1 MTTRPYELLARFAP
15 DGTIAGV
22 HVRTITT
29 VEGRDFE
36 SDPEP
41 LASASDPAFVAFAEQ
56 FAAQAAANLEQ
67 AKQQLTEAQ
76 QAAAEAEALRQ
87 RVAELEAELE
97 LLRNPPQTASVTP
110 RQIRRW
116 LITNYGPAILD
127 QITAAM
133 EAIED
138 PVHRAIAKSD
148 WEFASAIYRNDSLLI
163 QFAQMLGFTEE
174 QMDRAFEEASRI

>member
-1 MTTRPYELLARFAP
+1 MMKTAEEYANQIGAEWLELQES
-15 DGTIAGV
+15 AGV
-22 HVRTITT
+22 ITVLSSKGMS
-29 VEGRDFE
+29 VE
-36 SDPEP
+36 
-41 LASASDPAFVAFAEQ
+41 
-56 FAAQAAANLEQ
+56 
-67 AKQQLTEAQ
+67 EAQ
-76 QAAAEAEALRQ
+76 RRMDAL
-87 RVAELEAELE
+87 L
-97 LLRNPPQTASVTP
+97 NPASVTP

-116 LITNYGPAILD
+116 LITNYGPGIMD

-163 QFAQMLGFTEE
+163 QFAQMLGFSEE